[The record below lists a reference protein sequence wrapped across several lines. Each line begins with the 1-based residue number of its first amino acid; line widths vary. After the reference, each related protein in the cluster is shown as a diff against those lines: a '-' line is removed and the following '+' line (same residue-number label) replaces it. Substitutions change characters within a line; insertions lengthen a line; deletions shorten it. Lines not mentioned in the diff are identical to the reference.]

1 MDKKGILSWPNPTA
15 EKICFLTPESQRDP
29 VNDEEDQGFS
39 NSCDKIHPHP
49 EGTEK
54 HTSMIYMHVAAF
66 HKKFQRVPSLYCK
79 CGYVCGEG
87 FNDCCLKSCKV
98 YCIGNLQI
106 NNRGYRFFS
115 SFIFDDTQIKEK
127 FSLTGVNNKTLRYH
141 FPLCF

>member
-54 HTSMIYMHVAAF
+54 HTSKIYMHVATY
-66 HKKFQRVPSLYCK
+66 HQLFQRVPSVYCK
-79 CGYVCGEG
+79 CGYVYGEG
-87 FNDCCLKSCKV
+87 FNDCYLKSCKQFRINKQHFV
-98 YCIGNLQI
+98 NFLPMHINALILRNCQIYSIGNLQI
-106 NNRGYRFFS
+106 N
-115 SFIFDDTQIKEK
+115 I
-127 FSLTGVNNKTLRYH
+127 
-141 FPLCF
+141 